1 MSTEMK
7 TDVQY
12 MVFSNS
18 ESCRNYGAGYWSNT
32 EGWTVKSCA
41 TLFSKTEKGCFVLP
55 KAASDDARWIACRT
69 EGDKSSKA
77 RRFYQGV
84 EVHGCVQLEHEGEKI
99 VSRAIDEGLEPE
111 FWSVYM
117 IDADG
122 FSQCVHDNIAE
133 EGALFF
139 ADVIEQGLISK
150 GLMLTDPAC

>member
-1 MSTEMK
+1 MTNEMK
-7 TDVQY
+7 NQVQY
-12 MVFSNS
+12 LIYSNS

-32 EGWTVKSCA
+32 DGWTVKSRA
-41 TLFSKTEKGCFVLP
+41 TLFSETEKGGFVLP
-55 KAASDDARWIACRT
+55 TAASRDARWIVCRA
-69 EGDKSSKA
+69 EGEKPSKP

-122 FSQCVHDNIAE
+122 FSQCVHDNITE

-150 GLMLTDPAC
+150 GLKLTDPAG